1 MLIVGR
7 NPVIEAIKFNPRA
20 IKKIIVLEN
29 ITDSKLKEIIK
40 TAEKNSITVERKNK
54 NQFEK
59 IFEQKDK
66 SKGISQGIAAETEEF
81 NYAEYDDIIEKIKN
95 NDNATI
101 VLLDEIQDPH
111 NLGAVIRTSVASGVD
126 AIFITEKNS
135 AKINHT
141 VIKTS
146 SGAANYINI
155 VQVRSIYQTIQDLN
169 NVGLEVLG
177 TSLNAK
183 SSHSDYKYS
192 KKTAIVLGN
201 EGEGL
206 RKNVL
211 KLCDNLIKIPIIG
224 KIDSL
229 NVSVAAGI
237 ILYEILRQKTTHP
250 Q

>member
-7 NPVIEAIKFNPRA
+7 NPVIEALKFNPHSIR
-20 IKKIIVLEN
+20 KIVVL
-29 ITDSKLKEIIK
+29 DSLSDNKLKEIVKIAK
-40 TAEKNSITVERKNK
+40 NNSIIVEWKHK
-54 NQFEK
+54 SEFEK

-81 NYAEYDDIIEKIKN
+81 AYAGYDQTLSRLKSQDK
-95 NDNATI
+95 AVV

-111 NLGAVIRTSVASGVD
+111 NLGAIIRTSVASGVD
-126 AIFITEKNS
+126 ALLITEKNS
-135 AKINHT
+135 AKVNHT

-146 SGAANYINI
+146 SGAANYIDI
-155 VQVRSIYQTIQDLN
+155 VLVQSIYQTIVDLN
-169 NVGLEVLG
+169 NAGLEVLG

-183 SSHSDYKYS
+183 SSHTNFKYAD
-192 KKTAIVLGN
+192 KTAIVFGN

-211 KLCDNLIKIPIIG
+211 KLCDNMVKIPIIG

-229 NVSVAAGI
+229 NVSVAVGV
-237 ILYEILRQKTTHP
+237 ILYEILRQRSNP
-250 Q
+250 